1 MKLNT
6 RKLADVNVGDELPEL
21 VIEVT
26 TKLIVAGAVATQDF
40 TPVHHD
46 KAAAQAQGLS
56 DIIMNT
62 LTTNGFV
69 GRYITDWTGPN
80 GIVKS
85 VTLKLGAPN
94 YPGDTLKMKGQVKAI
109 DERTGVVDVQITGT
123 NSWGDH
129 VTGTVKVVLPAGA

>member
-129 VTGTVKVVLPAGA
+129 VTGTVKVALPAGG

>member
-1 MKLNT
+1 MKSNS
-6 RKLADVNVGDELPEL
+6 RKLVDVKVGDELPEL
-21 VIEVT
+21 VIDVT

-80 GIVKS
+80 GVVKS
-85 VTLKLGAPN
+85 VALRLGAPN
-94 YPGDTLKMKGQVKAI
+94 HPGDTLKMKGQVKAI
-109 DERTGVVDVQITGT
+109 DASTGVVDVQITGT

-129 VTGTVKVVLPAGA
+129 VTGTVKVALPAGA